1 MPLGLYKLASPTAPF
16 RPGDVVEFCPSNWV
30 SPDVF
35 RFYPR
40 GRCAS
45 GGEPM
50 LKEIVAVPGDVV
62 EVTDSGV
69 LINGLPLRDSQPL
82 AKPDLPRLRGLFEL
96 KSTEVWVFGSG
107 SSPELAKYSFD
118 SRYFGPVPVLNV
130 TGVQAQD

>member
-1 MPLGLYKLASPTAPF
+1 
-16 RPGDVVEFCPSNWV
+16 
-30 SPDVF
+30 
-35 RFYPR
+35 
-40 GRCAS
+40 
-45 GGEPM
+45 M